1 MDTKQVIVIRRDLK
15 MRRGKEI
22 AQGSHA
28 SMAFITKRMLRC
40 LESTNTPYA
49 YMSDAERAWIRS
61 SFRKITCQ
69 VDSLEEMLEL
79 ADKAKEAGLEVHVIE
94 DNGLTEFGGVKTV
107 TALAIGPDYC
117 EKIDPVTNHLR
128 LY

>member
-1 MDTKQVIVIRRDLK
+1 
-15 MRRGKEI
+15 
-22 AQGSHA
+22 
-28 SMAFITKRMLRC
+28 MAFITKRMLRC

-117 EKIDPVTNHLR
+117 EKIDSVTNHLR